1 MEKKSG
7 TILGVFLPSMLSIVG
22 AIMYLRLS
30 WIVGTAGIAP
40 SLTIVFLSF
49 IISIITGLGLSSI
62 ATDQK
67 QKKDGIYHLLSRS
80 MGVPMGSTICI
91 TLLIALLFNAAI
103 QIIGISETLL
113 NMPKVAS
120 FLNMEPCSASYRII
134 GSAILLLIFLTIIIV
149 NYTSTSKARIVV
161 ISAFL
166 ISLIS
171 IVAGI
176 ATNTDIRP
184 EMSTAVVERDFSWTE
199 IFGIFFPASTG
210 FTIGLT
216 FNSSL
221 KNPHKSILSG
231 TIGAIICSFAI
242 YILTI
247 IALDKF
253 VCPTIL
259 TEDSVNFFPSIS
271 FSPIITY
278 IAILISLSYIAFS
291 IMAITPNIVAS
302 MAHDKVLP
310 RIFDNNYDRK
320 DKKPINATIVLFII
334 AECIVLIG
342 DLNTL
347 AYISTI
353 SLLTTYT
360 LINLTFVLERWTNS
374 DFKPYVRLSKYIGI
388 IGVIICASTI
398 YQLCE
403 IVSIAIVIIV
413 VTLYFTFRNNN
424 IRIEYGDVWQN
435 VLLSITKASLIKI
448 NKKKLENKAWQ
459 PNVIVFSGSKNK
471 RPYLVDFGKW
481 IIGKHGFLS
490 VFNVSTNTKEKFFTH
505 KNNNS
510 IIGSP
515 NEQWIETKF
524 FPCEDIFTGIET
536 VSSTYGFTGIEPNTI
551 ILGFNGTTTNRE
563 RFFSM
568 VNNIIKLDKNLL
580 LLHFDTD
587 NGYGNKKTTDIWVTP
602 EDNDTIFILN
612 ISKFLIQTP
621 EWANCRLRINV
632 INNNNSAFNILYCK
646 IEDIINDLRINC
658 EINIVNNE
666 LEHKSLKDLITS
678 HSSDSD
684 LLLLSIP
691 QSDNIDKF
699 ETMNTLSEID
709 KSIIF
714 VKSSKQFQTTNNIEI
729 IASQS
734 DVKTTEDTY
743 DSELLPIQPEAADYF
758 RSLEFS
764 IQQRINETVFS
775 RFEIVYSHFN
785 NYINTI
791 SEIVAQK
798 IKQPKTA
805 NELRNFSISTHRSIK
820 QKINLLTTDT
830 LPEINNIFQNI
841 GDAIVED
848 SSSLI
853 NSIPDVFTVFYD
865 MNVAFITKTDS
876 KEIVAFKK
884 RLQRYM
890 KRNGS
895 ELYPY
900 RVKIKQFI
908 SSEIDKMYNEIF
920 AYIFKAYKNYCLS
933 YYLNLNDIIN
943 TIDDSCLSY
952 SNSYSKCQD
961 IDSTIQNI
969 NKHIEISIDKNK
981 EYVDELKKQI
991 INIRNKYLITIRNYF
1006 NTLNFGSIKAS
1017 KTNNL
1022 QTTLKTTNNKIELF
1036 NSLLTP
1042 LFNRTLLNIDLAI
1055 FKYKLNSYTNE
1066 TSAMIV
1072 DYINNK
1078 VSQYHRLFIDKIKDN
1093 SSIDV
1098 IDTSTE
1104 YDFKTEFYSHLN
1116 EITDKLTKSIHKLP
1130 SKILIIDNQTLSK
1143 IESELSTNTHPTYFS
1158 ASRFLDYTVQYYYTN
1173 KLKKIQ
1179 NTINTLVDNSLDK
1192 QKDII
1197 TQLSFINEQDSQK
1210 EVLIA
1215 TIEEE
1220 LTNLKQQ
1227 TEKSCKEIRNI
1238 SITTEEKLQLDV
1250 FISSSNT
1257 LRDII
1262 SSYDKEISTQNI
1274 IKRIGKTLSTFS
1286 HKLFTNVWY
1295 RQSSSIITLQKLQD
1309 RNTNSE
1315 SLKKYFDSINKLT
1328 LQPEIEQV
1336 LPYSYKQLF
1345 TISQQ
1350 YNKDFWVGR
1359 NKEVEDFGILYNQY
1373 ISCKQGAILVTGGMG
1388 IGKTFFSYHVARMY
1402 VPNQQIYSIK
1412 SVTGGSASIS
1422 KFEASFLRSVE
1433 MQGSTLTK
1441 AIRELPKNSVI
1452 ILDNIEQWW
1461 LRTENG
1467 DVVINTII
1475 DLVNRYSSDYLFII
1489 NSNTNGYNA
1498 VRLTTNI
1505 QQIFIG
1511 SINLLPFNASELESI
1526 ITRRHK
1532 AGNLKLVIDNKSEK
1546 HLRPWNY
1553 AKLFSQYHKLT
1564 NGNIKSTLNAWLSCI
1579 TKVEDDTIHIHSP
1592 HRPETLP
1599 LYELSKHQ
1607 IVFLA
1612 QFIIHN
1618 NMSFERISAIWNQPI
1633 TELRRDINILL
1644 RLKLLERKNDNVL
1657 GINSILYPFIIDE
1670 LKKLEMI

>member
-30 WIVGTAGIAP
+30 WVVGTAGMTSTLA
-40 SLTIVFLSF
+40 IVFVSF

-80 MGVPMGSTICI
+80 MGVPMGSTICS

-113 NMPKVAS
+113 NIPTIAS
-120 FLNMEPCSASYRII
+120 FLNMEPCKASYRII
-134 GSAILLLIFLTIIIV
+134 GSVILLIIFLTIILF

-166 ISLIS
+166 LSLIS
-171 IVAGI
+171 IIAGI

-184 EMSTAVVERDFSWTE
+184 EISTNDTDTAFLWTE
-199 IFGIFFPASTG
+199 FFGIFFPALSG

-216 FNSSL
+216 FKNSL

-231 TIGAIICSFAI
+231 TISAIIVSFII
-242 YILTI
+242 YTLTI
-247 IALDKF
+247 IALNKF
-253 VCPTIL
+253 VDQNIL
-259 TEDSVNFFPSIS
+259 IESQGNLFPSIS
-271 FSPIITY
+271 FSPLITY

-291 IMAITPNIVAS
+291 IMSITPRIVVS

-310 RIFDNNYDRK
+310 NFFDNSYARQNQ
-320 DKKPINATIVLFII
+320 KPTAAIVVLFII
-334 AECIVLIG
+334 TECIVLIG

-353 SLLTTYT
+353 CLLTTYT
-360 LINLTFVLERWTNS
+360 LINLTFALERWANS

-388 IGVIICASTI
+388 IGVILCSLII

-403 IVSIAIVIIV
+403 VITIAIVLVVIV
-413 VTLYFTFRNNN
+413 LYFTYRNNN
-424 IRIEYGDVWQN
+424 IRVEYGDVWQN

-459 PNVIVFSGSKNK
+459 PNVIVFSGGKNK

-490 VFNVSTNTKEKFFTH
+490 VFNVSTNTKEKFFNH
-505 KNNNS
+505 KNTNS

-515 NEQWIETKF
+515 DDQWIETKF
-524 FPCEDIFTGIET
+524 FPCEDVFSGIET

-568 VNNIIKLDKNLL
+568 INNIIKLDKNLL
-580 LLHFDTD
+580 LLHFDKD
-587 NGYGNKKTTDIWVTP
+587 NGFGNKKTTDIWLTP
-602 EDNDTIFILN
+602 EDNDTIFTLN
-612 ISKFLIQTP
+612 ISKFLLQTP
-621 EWANCRLRINV
+621 EWSNCNLRINV

-646 IEDIINDLRINC
+646 VEDILNNLRMNC

-666 LEHKSLKDLITS
+666 LENKSLKDLITS

-691 QSDNIDKF
+691 QSDDIDKF

-714 VKSSKQFQTTNNIEI
+714 VKSSKQFQTSNNIEI

-734 DVKTTEDTY
+734 NIKSKEETY
-743 DSELLPIQPEAADYF
+743 NSELLPIQPEAADYF
-758 RSLEFS
+758 KSLELS
-764 IQQRINETVFS
+764 IQQHINETIFS

-785 NYINTI
+785 SYINAI
-791 SEIVAQK
+791 NEIVDQK
-798 IKQPKTA
+798 IKQPKST
-805 NELRNFSISTHRSIK
+805 NELRNFSISTYRSIK
-820 QKINLLTTDT
+820 QKMSLLTTDT

-841 GDAIVED
+841 GDKLVED

-853 NSIPDVFTVFYD
+853 NSIPDIFTVFYD
-865 MNVAFITKTDS
+865 ANVAFITKTDS
-876 KEIVAFKK
+876 KEIVAFKRK
-884 RLQRYM
+884 MQRYM

-900 RVKIKQFI
+900 RVRINKFI
-908 SSEIDKMYNEIF
+908 SNEINKMYNEIF
-920 AYIFKAYKNYCLS
+920 SNIFKIYKNYCLS
-933 YYLNLNDIIN
+933 YYININDIIN
-943 TIDDSCLSY
+943 AIDDSCLLY
-952 SNSYSKCQD
+952 SNSYSKTQD
-961 IDSTIQNI
+961 ITPTLQNI
-969 NKHIEISIDKNK
+969 HKHVEIAIDKNK
-981 EYVDELKKQI
+981 EFVDELKKEI
-991 INIRNKYLITIRNYF
+991 INIRNKYLINIRNYF
-1006 NTLNFGSIKAS
+1006 NTINFGSIKVN
-1017 KTNNL
+1017 KTNDL
-1022 QTTLKTTNNKIELF
+1022 QSTLKTTNNKIELF

-1042 LFNRTLLNIDLAI
+1042 LFNRTLLNIDLAT
-1055 FKYKLNSYTNE
+1055 FKYKLNSYSNE
-1066 TSAMIV
+1066 TSAIIT

-1078 VSQYHRLFIDKIKDN
+1078 ISQYHKLFIDKIKDN
-1093 SSIDV
+1093 TSFDI
-1098 IDTSTE
+1098 IDTTIE

-1143 IESELSTNTHPTYFS
+1143 IESELPSNVQPTYFS
-1158 ASRFLDYTVQYYYTN
+1158 ASRFLDYTIQYYYTN

-1179 NTINTLVDNSLDK
+1179 NAINTQVDNSLDK

-1197 TQLSFINEQDSQK
+1197 TQLSFIQEQDSQK
-1210 EVLIA
+1210 EEIIA

-1220 LTNLKQQ
+1220 LASLKQL
-1227 TEKSCKEIRNI
+1227 TERSNNEIKNI

-1257 LRDII
+1257 LKDII

-1274 IKRIGKTLSTFS
+1274 IKRINNRISSIS
-1286 HKLFTNVWY
+1286 HKLFTNIWY
-1295 RQSSSIITLQKLQD
+1295 RQSSSIVTLQRLQD

-1315 SLKKYFDSINKLT
+1315 SLKKYFDAIYKLT
-1328 LQPEIEQV
+1328 LIPEVEQT

-1359 NKEVEDFGILYNQY
+1359 TKAVEDFGILYNQY

-1388 IGKTFFSYHVARMY
+1388 IGKTFFSYHVAKMY
-1402 VPNQQIYSIK
+1402 LPNQQIYSIK

-1441 AIRELPKNSVI
+1441 AIRELPKKSVI

-1461 LRTENG
+1461 IRTENG
-1467 DVVINTII
+1467 NIVIDTII
-1475 DLVNRYSSDYLFII
+1475 DLVNRYSGDYLFII
-1489 NSNTNGYNA
+1489 NSNTDGYNA
-1498 VRLTTNI
+1498 IKFTTNI

-1526 ITRRHK
+1526 IMRRHK
-1532 AGNLKLVIDNKSEK
+1532 AGNLKLVIDNKNEK
-1546 HLRPWNY
+1546 YLRQWNY
-1553 AKLFSQYHKLT
+1553 AKLFSQYHKLS

-1579 TKVEDDTIHIHSP
+1579 TKVEDDTIYTHSP

-1599 LYELSKHQ
+1599 LYELSRRQ
-1607 IVFLA
+1607 IVILT

-1618 NMSFERISAIWNQPI
+1618 NMSYERISAIWSQPI
-1633 TELRRDINILL
+1633 SELKRDINILL

-1657 GINSILYPFIIDE
+1657 GVNSILYPFILDE
-1670 LKKLEMI
+1670 LKRIEMI